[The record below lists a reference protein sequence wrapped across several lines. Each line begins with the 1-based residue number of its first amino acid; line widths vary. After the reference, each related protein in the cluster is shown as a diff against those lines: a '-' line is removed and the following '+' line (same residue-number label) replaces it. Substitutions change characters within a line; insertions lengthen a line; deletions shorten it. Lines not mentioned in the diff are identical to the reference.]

1 MSAIAPAGQVLAGK
15 YRVDRV
21 LGAGGM
27 GVVVAAHHMQLDQRV
42 ALKFLLPDAVK
53 VPEAVARFD
62 REARAAVKI
71 RSEHVARVIDVGR
84 LESGAPY
91 MVMEYLDGGDLAA
104 WIAERGPL
112 PVQQAV
118 DFILQA
124 CEAIAEAHSL
134 GIVHRDLK
142 PANLF
147 VVRTADG
154 ALSVKVL
161 DFGISKTRSTGF
173 DADMTRTSAMMGSP
187 LYMSPEQ
194 MRSAKDADARSDIW
208 SLGVVL
214 HELLS
219 GQQPF
224 LAETMPELVIKIV
237 QSHPPHIRTLRADVP
252 EGLER
257 VILRCLEKERAARYA
272 TIAEMAIDLVDFGP
286 RRSRVSVE
294 RICGVLE
301 AAGLSASSL
310 ELPPSSNGADIPQ
323 PSGTLASWGRT
334 SNRPARGRGALVG
347 GLVALACVSLA
358 AGGYGLRRAHRASA
372 GVAMQVATPIEPAAA
387 SPIASPAP
395 PDVAHVTEN
404 AAAIS
409 NADAGVTQAMVPDA
423 PAANVAIRIA
433 PRPVA
438 APNAAAPRVTSARA
452 ANAVAS
458 GPAPSVASP
467 PAAPSVAAP
476 AATPSAARS
485 KQSVYDDRK

>member
-1 MSAIAPAGQVLAGK
+1 LTAIDVSAIAPPGHVLAGK

-27 GVVVAAHHMQLDQRV
+27 GVVVAAHHVQLDQRV

-84 LESGAPY
+84 LDSGAPY
-91 MVMEYLDGGDLAA
+91 MVMEYLDGGDLAG
-104 WIAERGPL
+104 WIAERGPM
-112 PVQQAV
+112 PVQQAI

-124 CEAIAEAHSL
+124 SEAIAEAHSL

-161 DFGISKTRSTGF
+161 DFGISKTRTMGLE
-173 DADMTRTSAMMGSP
+173 ADMTRTSAMMGSP

-237 QSHPPHIRTLRADVP
+237 QSQPAPIRAIRPDVP
-252 EGLER
+252 EGVER
-257 VILRCLEKERAARYA
+257 VILRCLEKERSDRYP
-272 TIAEMAIDLVDFGP
+272 TIADMAIDLVEYGP
-286 RRSRVSVE
+286 KRSRASLE

-301 AAGLSASSL
+301 AAGMSASSPA
-310 ELPPSSNGADIPQ
+310 LPPSSNGADISHAP
-323 PSGTLASWGRT
+323 GTFASWGRT
-334 SNRPARGRGALVG
+334 SNNPARGRGALIG
-347 GLVALACVSLA
+347 SLAALACISVA
-358 AGGYGLRRAHRASA
+358 AGGYGLRRAHHATADAALGTAAPVALAPTSLVSLSA
-372 GVAMQVATPIEPAAA
+372 DPPDAGTTPTARLA
-387 SPIASPAP
+387 PIAEVSPP
-395 PDVAHVTEN
+395 PV
-404 AAAIS
+404 
-409 NADAGVTQAMVPDA
+409 A
-423 PAANVAIRIA
+423 PAAIA
-433 PRPVA
+433 PAPAQHATTQRAAAHA
-438 APNAAAPRVTSARA
+438 APTSTLAIA
-452 ANAVAS
+452 T
-458 GPAPSVASP
+458 
-467 PAAPSVAAP
+467 PAAPSVVASASST
-476 AATPSAARS
+476 ATSASPRS